1 MAKKNSSHFH
11 TFLLWILLFSF
22 AKLSKSL
29 PLSTSS
35 RWILDDKTGSRV
47 KLTCVNWVG
56 HLEPLVVEGLQKK
69 PLPYIVDNVA
79 LMGFNC
85 VRLTWATFMFTREN
99 YGNLTVRESLN
110 QLSLDG
116 SVAGIAMNNPQLLDA
131 TVVEVQKAVVYEL
144 GRKNIMVILDNH
156 VSKPQWCCGGDDGNG
171 FFGDE
176 FFDPKEWLQG
186 LAAVAN
192 LYKDAPNVVAMS
204 MRNELRGPRQN
215 TNDWYEYIPQ
225 GAAAIHG
232 ENPSL
237 LIIVSGLGY
246 ETDLS
251 FVKEKPL
258 VLNFTNKL
266 VYEAHWYAF
275 DTPWQIWLS
284 QTNQIC
290 AQRSQRFADHSAFVV
305 SSSKPVPLF
314 LSEFGADQRGGNEA
328 DNRYLSCLLAFVAEH
343 DLDWAL
349 WTLQGSYILRQGVV
363 ELEEVYGMFDVNWD
377 HIRNSTLSRR
387 LQLVKQI
394 IWDPKSNNTTHSK
407 LYHPQSGLCAQIGNN
422 GSVRGSDCQSPG
434 RWKQQEAGSS
444 IQLEAEAEG
453 TFGCLRAV
461 GDGQPATVS
470 SDCGNQ
476 TTLWKLVSSSQLHIA
491 AQGGYLCLEMNSSD
505 SVVVTRK
512 CLCLD
517 ENSNDVPNCAEN
529 PEGQWFKLVPT
540 NES

>member
-1 MAKKNSSHFH
+1 MAEKNSSHFH

-56 HLEPLVVEGLQKK
+56 HLEPLIVEGLQKK

-186 LAAVAN
+186 LTAVAN

-225 GAAAIHG
+225 GAAVIHG

-305 SSSKPVPLF
+305 SSSNPVPLF

-444 IQLEAEAEG
+444 IQLEAEG

-476 TTLWKLVSSSQLHIA
+476 TTLWKMVSSSQLHIA